1 MQSILSTTPTD
12 ISKKELNNA
21 SNITD
26 VGKSVDENE
35 ILVKDS
41 LRFSNVLESFID
53 GETQQE
59 LDLQSSAM
67 IESQSLLPEEALIHA
82 DNSLE
87 PKNTGIENV
96 TLENID
102 NKQVDLE
109 IMNQDEL
116 NFDGTDSEMSN
127 QENLSIEAMDLESNN
142 QDELLFN
149 NVDLKVPA
157 LAKEEVENL
166 ETDIFDLQEHE
177 AFSLEDESLQK
188 SPAPE
193 LFSTANGHINEESD
207 VDVVLNDV
215 TLKPASA
222 LDKSTKSPILAHIE
236 MAETTDTKVTANR
249 NGDKPEFIKMANAN
263 FTVNDSDVM
272 LKESKKMSA
281 EINKFTP
288 LSAENIINN
297 ELEKS
302 ATDASLR
309 QSHKLDN
316 MFASLHQDPD
326 KVSINNNQE
335 SNSLTSMGQTNSSSE
350 KLLNKTMTNTT
361 SLMQSTALQ
370 QPIELQE
377 KNAAAVMGEKI
388 MMMINQGKQEVTIRL
403 DPAELGSLLIKLQMH
418 QDQVQVAI
426 QTQVSQSRDIIEQH
440 LPRLRE
446 QLEQQGVSLG
456 EATVEQQSKQQQSNS
471 QNTHTE
477 TTTRQER
484 GSEQNSFL
492 EEQSD
497 WISTKIPLSAQGIDF
512 YA

>member
-21 SNITD
+21 SNTTA
-26 VGKSVDENE
+26 VGKNVDENE
-35 ILVKDS
+35 TLVKDS
-41 LRFSNVLESFID
+41 LRFSNVLESLIED
-53 GETQQE
+53 ETEQNM
-59 LDLQSSAM
+59 QSSAI
-67 IESQSLLPEEALIHA
+67 IESQLLLPEEALIRS
-82 DNSLE
+82 DNRLD

-96 TLENID
+96 TLEIKND
-102 NKQVDLE
+102 RSVDLE
-109 IMNQDEL
+109 DINQDEL
-116 NFDGTDSEMSN
+116 NLDATDLEMSN
-127 QENLSIEAMDLESNN
+127 QENLSFKNA
-142 QDELLFN
+142 
-149 NVDLKVPA
+149 DLKASVFV
-157 LAKEEVENL
+157 KEETEKL
-166 ETDIFDLQEHE
+166 ETDIFDLQERE
-177 AFSLEDESLQK
+177 TLTIKSESLQID
-188 SPAPE
+188 PE
-193 LFSTANGHINEESD
+193 QDLFSNTNEHINKESNAD
-207 VDVVLNDV
+207 TELNGV
-215 TLKPASA
+215 IFKSASG
-222 LDKSTKSPILAHIE
+222 LDENVKSPILAHIE
-236 MAETTDTKVTANR
+236 MAATTDTKVTEIKANISS
-249 NGDKPEFIKMANAN
+249 DKPELTKMTNAN
-263 FTVNDSDVM
+263 LILNDSNAM
-272 LKESKKMSA
+272 LKESKKISA

-326 KVSINNNQE
+326 KISINNNQE
-335 SNSLTSMGQTNSSSE
+335 SNNLTSVGQTNSSSE
-350 KLLNKTMTNTT
+350 KLLNKTMANTT
-361 SLMQSTALQ
+361 SLMQSSTLQ

-418 QDQVQVAI
+418 QDQVQVSI

-446 QLEQQGVSLG
+446 QLEQQGVNLG

-477 TTTRQER
+477 TATGKER
-484 GSEQNSFL
+484 GSEKNSFL

-497 WISTKIPLSAQGIDF
+497 WISTKMPLSAQGIDF